1 MTQLSALVRKEARE
15 LRWFLVG
22 GLVVFSGVPLTVR
35 LYCNVYPTMFSDLLW
50 MLILWLGGL
59 MAVCI
64 AVGATCRD
72 MADDLRTFWQ
82 SRPIS
87 PLLMLSVKYLVG
99 LLVLLIVTC
108 TPLISQVL
116 MHLPES
122 PRTWEGEM
130 WGWDYRYS
138 FAMLTSHTFILVACY
153 SVAFLIGCLVR
164 RAAQAALLSLAAGL
178 VLYFVPALLPPLNF
192 MDVFYVMQTANP
204 MFHWLLEYLLFTGG
218 FIAFS
223 VIAAVLAW
231 AAVSRDW
238 RLHIGTKVMCWTLVG
253 VVFLM
258 VGVNTLQLG
267 SNMRLERRIHVQP
280 DEVVKILAS
289 GNDGVLLLESWGAG
303 KPGQFGLRRLDLAAE
318 GAEIG
323 PEVTISTDRGKPL
336 VAWSADHPDRAYCVV
351 QRWGRREDGI
361 PVTTGTDLL
370 TVAFDAPGGP
380 SVIHRLDL
388 LERVPQIR
396 DEPWRSIYLHES
408 SIYLL
413 ARDRRATID
422 ITDRDVPVFAGETPL
437 PLPIFSFPEP
447 ALRGPALPDTIE
459 LGLLPIPSRSNEKRL
474 EISFNLLFQRAF
486 YGSIAG
492 LEGDVLAAL
501 NVDGLS
507 VYRLEAF
514 AGPEDTARFRRV
526 GRRQPTPLEK
536 LDALAR
542 SHYSP
547 IAVDE
552 GFAYVQPPGN
562 SSSVVVYDLEDLENP
577 RRVAYYYWAQDY
589 VRDLVPLSKGRLLL
603 IGREYLEVVKLRAA
617 E

>member
-258 VGVNTLQLG
+258 LGVNALQLG
-267 SNMRLERRIHVQP
+267 SNMQLERRIHVQP

-289 GNDGVLLLESWGAG
+289 GNDGVLLLESWGAE

-388 LERVPQIR
+388 LERVPEMR
-396 DEPWRSIYLHES
+396 NNRWLSMYLHGR

-413 ARDRRATID
+413 AWSNLATID
-422 ITDRDVPVFAGETPL
+422 IANPDAPLFAGVTTLEPGMIDDMGHQRDARTL
-437 PLPIFSFPEP
+437 P
-447 ALRGPALPDTIE
+447 GTITFE
-459 LGLLPIPSRSNEKRL
+459 LLPIPSLQEGERL
-474 EISFNLLFQRAF
+474 EVSFNLFHWYRSWESVSLD
-486 YGSIAG
+486 
-492 LEGDVLAAL
+492 GDVLATIGVA
-501 NVDGLS
+501 GLS
-507 VYRLEAF
+507 VYGLEGF
-514 AGPEDTARFRRV
+514 AGRENTARFRYV

-589 VRDLVPLSKGRLLL
+589 IRDLVPLSKGRLLL
-603 IGREYLEVVKLRAA
+603 IGREYLEVVKLRSAD
-617 E
+617 